1 MRLIKCGHACVDVH
15 TQGARVLID
24 PGSFSA
30 VPEPSGIDAVVLT
43 HAHGDHAAPELLR
56 HVLTENPSAPV
67 LAQASTLDAVA
78 EVTEELGT
86 SVTAVAGGDS
96 LTVAGTTLRFTG
108 GRHAPVHRS
117 FDAGDNVGV
126 VVDAT
131 LYHPG
136 DSFTVPQ
143 DPVPVLA
150 LPVSGPWLKVGEVLD
165 FLTAVR
171 PSQIVPIHEVFLSE
185 VGMKSVLRRVEH
197 VAGEWGGRVLAPA
210 EGDSLLVGPTTSS

>member
-1 MRLIKCGHACVDVH
+1 MRIIKRGHACVDVQA
-15 TQGARVLID
+15 QGARILID
-24 PGSFSA
+24 PGSFSD
-30 VPEPSGIDAVVLT
+30 VPEISGIDAVMLT

-56 HVLTENPSAPV
+56 RVLSESPSATV
-67 LAQASTLDAVA
+67 FAQASTLEAVA
-78 EVTEELGT
+78 QVTEELGT
-86 SVTAVAGGDS
+86 AVTAVAGGDN
-96 LTVAGTTLRFTG
+96 LTVAGTTLTFTG

-117 FDAGDNVGV
+117 FDAGDNAGV
-126 VVDAT
+126 VVNGT

-136 DSFTVPQ
+136 DSFTVPE

-185 VGMKSVLRRVEH
+185 VGMKSVLGQIERV
-197 VAGEWGGRVLAPA
+197 AAEWGGRVLAPA
-210 EGDSLLVGPTTSS
+210 DGDSLLVGPATPA